1 MCDSCG
7 CGGNQ
12 QHHHHAHDHGDDAAH
27 RRAHE
32 LGLPHEHQHHDTPA
46 VDPAVALILKEND
59 RLAERNRGFFLAKK
73 LLVLNLISAPGAG
86 KTALLE
92 ATFRA
97 ADKKFR
103 SAVITGDLQTDNDAR
118 RLRAAG
124 GPAIQITTGT
134 ACHLDAH
141 MLQHALAQLDLDALD
156 VLFIENV
163 GNLVCPTLFDLGEDA
178 RVALWSVTEG
188 DDKPL
193 KYPQI
198 FQSAALTVVTKSD
211 LVAATEFPRAA
222 ALAHLRTVAPH
233 TDVLEL
239 SAQTGAGLDSWFT
252 WVEARLAAKRAR
264 KFH

>member
-1 MCDSCG
+1 MCDHCG
-7 CGGNQ
+7 CSDS
-12 QHHHHAHDHGDDAAH
+12 QHHAGDADAAH

-32 LGLPHEHQHHDTPA
+32 LGLPHHHHDVPQ
-46 VDPAVALILKEND
+46 VDPAVATLLKEND

-92 ATFRA
+92 STIR
-97 ADKKFR
+97 DTR
-103 SAVITGDLQTDNDAR
+103 TRWRTAVITGDLQTENDAQ

-124 GPAIQITTGT
+124 APAIQITTAT

-141 MLQHALAQLDLDALD
+141 MVIHALEQLDLDALD

-188 DDKPL
+188 EDKPL
-193 KYPQI
+193 KYPVV
-198 FQSAALTVVTKSD
+198 FQSAAVTVLSKSD
-211 LVAATEFPRAA
+211 LAGAVEFQRDA
-222 ALAHLRTVAPH
+222 ALSNLHSIAPKTTVM
-233 TDVLEL
+233 EL
-239 SAQTGAGLDSWFT
+239 SAQAGNGLDAWYH
-252 WVEARLAAKRAR
+252 WVGTKLAAKRAR
-264 KFH
+264 KLH

>member
-1 MCDSCG
+1 MCETCG

-12 QHHHHAHDHGDDAAH
+12 QHQHHAHEDEAAH

-32 LGLPHEHQHHDTPA
+32 LGLPHEHHHHDVPN
-46 VDPAVALILKEND
+46 PAVAIILKEND
-59 RLAERNRGFFLAKK
+59 RLAERNRGFFLARK

-97 ADKKFR
+97 AQKKFCC
-103 SAVITGDLQTDNDAR
+103 AVITGDLQTDNDAQ

-141 MLQHALAQLDLDALD
+141 MIQHALEQLDLDALD

-211 LVAATEFPRAA
+211 LAAATEFPRAA
-222 ALAHLRTVAPH
+222 ALAYLRQVAPQAE
-233 TDVLEL
+233 VIEL
-239 SAQTGAGLDSWFT
+239 SAQNGAGLEAWLG

>member
-1 MCDSCG
+1 MCDTCG

-12 QHHHHAHDHGDDAAH
+12 QHHHNHEDEAAH

-32 LGLPHEHQHHDTPA
+32 LSLPHEHHHHDSPN
-46 VDPAVALILKEND
+46 PAVAVILKEND

-97 ADKKFR
+97 AQKKFR
-103 SAVITGDLQTDNDAR
+103 CAVITGDLQTDNDAQ

-141 MLQHALAQLDLDALD
+141 MLQHALEQLDLDALD

-211 LVAATEFPRAA
+211 LAVVTEFPRVA
-222 ALAHLRTVAPH
+222 ALAHLRQVAPR
-233 TDVLEL
+233 TEVIEL
-239 SAQTGAGLDSWFT
+239 SAQNGTGLEAWLG

>member
-1 MCDSCG
+1 MCDHCG
-7 CGGNQ
+7 CGD
-12 QHHHHAHDHGDDAAH
+12 QHEHHDHGTDEAAH
-27 RRAHE
+27 QRAHE
-32 LGLPHEHQHHDTPA
+32 LGLPHAHPHHDAPA

-59 RLAERNRGFFLAKK
+59 RLAERNRGYFLAKK

-97 ADKKFR
+97 PNKKFR
-103 SAVITGDLQTDNDAR
+103 SAVITGDLQTDNDAQ

-141 MLQHALAQLDLDALD
+141 LLQHALGQLDLDALD

-178 RVALWSVTEG
+178 RVALWAVTEG

-198 FQSAALTVVTKSD
+198 FQSAALTVVSKCD
-211 LVAATEFPRAA
+211 LAAATEFPRVA
-222 ALAHLRTVAPH
+222 ALAHLRQVAPQ
-233 TDVLEL
+233 TEVLEL
-239 SAQTGAGLDSWFT
+239 SAQTGAGLEAWFG

-264 KFH
+264 KLH

>member
-1 MCDSCG
+1 MCDHCG
-7 CGGNQ
+7 CGENQ
-12 QHHHHAHDHGDDAAH
+12 HPHDHGEDEAAH
-27 RRAHE
+27 QRAHD
-32 LGLPHEHQHHDTPA
+32 LGLPHAHPQRDAPA
-46 VDPAVALILKEND
+46 VAPAVALILKEND

-97 ADKKFR
+97 PHKKFR
-103 SAVITGDLQTDNDAR
+103 SAVITGDLQTDNDAQ

-141 MLQHALAQLDLDALD
+141 LLQHALGQLDLDALD

-178 RVALWSVTEG
+178 RVALWAVTEG

-198 FQSAALTVVTKSD
+198 FQSAALTVVSKTD
-211 LVAATEFPRAA
+211 LAAATEFPRVA
-222 ALAHLRTVAPH
+222 ALAHLRQVAPQ
-233 TDVLEL
+233 TEVLEL
-239 SAQTGAGLDSWFT
+239 SAQTGAGLEAWFG
-252 WVEARLAAKRAR
+252 WIEARLAAKRAR
-264 KFH
+264 KLH